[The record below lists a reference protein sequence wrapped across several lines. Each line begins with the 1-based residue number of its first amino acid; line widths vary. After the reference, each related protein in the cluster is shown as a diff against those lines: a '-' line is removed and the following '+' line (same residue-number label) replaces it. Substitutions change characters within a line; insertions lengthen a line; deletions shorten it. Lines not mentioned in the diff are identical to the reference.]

1 MAGKNLPLHEKRPK
15 INEFEQKPVEMK
27 YQPQVERTVFSK
39 PKSITKKELMNSRI
53 EKKKEKK
60 LLENK
65 LAQNTDKANKLK
77 NLNKKRKIV
86 L

>member
-1 MAGKNLPLHEKRPK
+1 
-15 INEFEQKPVEMK
+15 MK

-65 LAQNTDKANKLK
+65 LAQNT
-77 NLNKKRKIV
+77 KKRINCKI
-86 L
+86 

>member
-1 MAGKNLPLHEKRPK
+1 
-15 INEFEQKPVEMK
+15 MK

-39 PKSITKKELMNSRI
+39 PKRITKKELMNSRI

>member
-1 MAGKNLPLHEKRPK
+1 
-15 INEFEQKPVEMK
+15 MK
-27 YQPQVERTVFSK
+27 YQLHVERTVFSK